1 MNWNYKKMGFWSLR
15 IGLAAVYLYS
25 GPDLIAYPQN
35 WVGYLPEWFKGL
47 LPIAPE
53 LYLKIQGIAELLM
66 VISFLSGIA
75 VRWAALASA
84 LEMAGILMFYGI
96 DGVSFRDLA
105 VLGSALSLFFFAS
118 NHEEI
123 S

>member
-1 MNWNYKKMGFWSLR
+1 MNFNNKKLGFWSLQ
-15 IGLAAVYLYS
+15 IGLAAIYLYS
-25 GPDLIAYPQN
+25 GPDLIVNPQN
-35 WVGYLPEWFKGL
+35 WVGYLPEWFSGL
-47 LPIAPE
+47 LPVAPE

-66 VISFLSGIA
+66 AVSFVSGIA

-84 LEMAGILMFYGI
+84 LEMAGILLFYGI
-96 DGVSFRDLA
+96 DSVSFRDLA
-105 VLGSALSLFFFAS
+105 ILGSALSLFFFAS